1 MAKRQDKM
9 RLGAFFNPTGH
20 HVASWR
26 HPRAQ
31 ADAGINF
38 QHYVEITRTAERGLF
53 DMVFLADNV
62 GVRRAHKDALSRS
75 AQYIAN
81 FEPLT
86 LLSALSA
93 VTDRIGLACTM
104 STSYHE
110 PFHIARKMAS
120 LDHLSGGRAG
130 WNVVTSASQMEA
142 ENFGRD
148 KPYSHADRYRR
159 AHESVE
165 IVRALWDSWDDDAF
179 MRDKETGSFFDPDK
193 LHALNHKGEFFTVK
207 GPLNVPRSPQGYPVL
222 IQAGA
227 SEDGMD
233 LAASI
238 ADVVFSPHLTLDTAR
253 AYYKELKETAQ
264 KKFGRDP
271 DSIKVLPGV
280 SAIIGRSE
288 AEATEE
294 YDRLQA
300 LIHPIVA
307 REILS
312 LVLSGFDL
320 APYDMDGP
328 LPDIPVPA
336 DGSQSHFKST
346 MDLARRENL
355 TIRQLAMR
363 VAGARG
369 KSVIKGSPE
378 SVADQLEVW
387 FQNRAADGFNVMPAY
402 LPGGLDDFVDM
413 VVPELQR
420 RGLFRTAY
428 EGRTLRD
435 NLGLRRA
442 ASRYA
447 R

>member
-1 MAKRQDKM
+1 M

-38 QHYVEITRTAERGLF
+38 AHYADITRTAERGLF

-62 GVRRAHKDALSRS
+62 GVRRAHMEALSRS

-93 VTDRIGLACTM
+93 VTTRIGLACTL
-104 STSYHE
+104 STSYNE

-142 ENFGRD
+142 ENFGLD
-148 KPYSHADRYRR
+148 KPLGHAERYRR
-159 AHESVE
+159 AEESVA

-179 MRDKETGSFFDPDK
+179 VRDKASGQFFSPEK
-193 LHALNHKGEFFTVK
+193 LHTLNHKGAFFSVK
-207 GPLNVPRSPQGYPVL
+207 GPLNIPRSPQGYPVL

-233 LAASI
+233 LAAEI
-238 ADVVFSPHLTLDTAR
+238 ADVVFSPHLTLDTAK
-253 AYYKELKETAQ
+253 AYYSELKALAE
-264 KKFGRDP
+264 KKYGRNP
-271 DSIKVLPGV
+271 DDIKILPGV
-280 SAIIGRSE
+280 SAIVARSDSDAD
-288 AEATEE
+288 AEYE
-294 YDRLQA
+294 RLQA

-328 LPDIPVPA
+328 LPDIPLPV
-336 DGSQSHFKST
+336 DGSQGHFKST
-346 MDLARRENL
+346 VEMARRENL
-355 TIRQLAMR
+355 TIRQVAMR

-369 KSVIKGSPE
+369 KSVIKGSPQT
-378 SVADQLEVW
+378 VADHLDEW
-387 FQNRAADGFNVMPAY
+387 FQNGAADGFNVMPAY
-402 LPGGLDDFVDM
+402 LPGGLDDFVDL

-420 RGLFRTAY
+420 RGLFRSTY
-428 EGRTLRD
+428 EGITLRD
-435 NLGLRRA
+435 NLGLKRPS
-442 ASRYA
+442 SRYA
-447 R
+447 KA